1 MSCLVAAI
9 DSCDRFPGLDKQDHI
24 HKAVEAC
31 GKMEHVFCAVAGS
44 CEIFTCG
51 ATARWNKK
59 KGYKGLEKS

>member
-1 MSCLVAAI
+1 MAAI

-59 KGYKGLEKS
+59 KG

>member
-1 MSCLVAAI
+1 MAAI

-59 KGYKGLEKS
+59 KLTKDWRNHKR